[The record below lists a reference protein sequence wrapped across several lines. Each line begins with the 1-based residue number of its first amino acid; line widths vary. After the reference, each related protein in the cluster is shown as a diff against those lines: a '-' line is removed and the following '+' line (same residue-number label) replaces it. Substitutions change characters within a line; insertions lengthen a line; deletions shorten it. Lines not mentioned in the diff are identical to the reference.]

1 MRVARCRFA
10 RLPRPRCRFA
20 LAGKLAY
27 NVRARQAVQTSYSA
41 SLCAVSIAVICL
53 LGEPAAAQFVPPPP
67 PSPVLPPNFRTRSQQ
82 QQQQQVAPS
91 GALGLTCVTKFGS
104 CGMSAAGTIGAGC
117 VCPTPNGPTGGQ
129 ISR

>member
-1 MRVARCRFA
+1 VPLA
-10 RLPRPRCRFA
+10 RLPLARCRFA

-82 QQQQQVAPS
+82 QQQQVAPS

-117 VCPTPNGPTGGQ
+117 VCPTPNGPTAGQ